1 MRRSP
6 RPTLRAATRKSR
18 NDRGQALA
26 EFALV
31 FPVLFFILAITI
43 DLFRVD
49 WATST
54 VAEAARQGA
63 RQAVP
68 NADPSDNPFGAALGA
83 CSGTTQTPTA
93 SGTGCLTDAR
103 VFQTVT
109 AVLGGFSR
117 GTTLTEASPA
127 ACPSPAVGHAS
138 VCIYPSE
145 AGAAGAYVDCAS
157 ARSSLGRDPIPGD
170 LGSRSAEYQKPQYR
184 GCFEVVVTVIYRY
197 DTLVPFLGG
206 AAPNFLRF
214 ASSTTM
220 LAEY

>member
-1 MRRSP
+1 VIRS
-6 RPTLRAATRKSR
+6 R
-18 NDRGQALA
+18 RGQALV
-26 EFALV
+26 EFALI

-68 NADPSDNPFGAALGA
+68 NADPSDNPFGGAAGA
-83 CSGTTQTPTA
+83 CSGTTQTPSA
-93 SGTGCLTDAR
+93 NGTGCLTDAR

-109 AVLGGFSR
+109 TVLGGFSQ
-117 GTTLTEASPA
+117 GTTFTEASPT
-127 ACPSPAVGHAS
+127 ACPNPAVGRAS

-145 AGAAGAYVDCAS
+145 TGPAGTYAS
-157 ARSSLGRDPIPGD
+157 CTIARSTLGRDPAPGD
-170 LGSRSAEYQKPQYR
+170 LGSRSAEYQSPQYK

-206 AAPNFLRF
+206 AAPNFLRI